1 VISIIQNFICTKD
14 ARLEIINNNI
24 SSLGDVFGEF
34 EFFVNY
40 GTNINLDKI
49 HSLYKHHIPKLNFF
63 NNLEKDWAKVTL
75 ALANEINTPY
85 TIFLCEDM
93 VVNASK
99 DKIHKCI
106 NEYVD
111 NDYDYLLF
119 TKLHKYLQQEYIN
132 GYTPYNSNI
141 SPGYKKLKNGYFY
154 LGQHAPHK
162 RLSTDAIYKTDWYK
176 ERLQEFI
183 EKRHLCNHDIPIK
196 VLSKPNYYE
205 GYYDFNNGM
214 ARFKDLKCYIPDE
227 VIMLE
232 YDTIKENR

>member
-1 VISIIQNFICTKD
+1 MVSIIQNFICTKPE
-14 ARLEIINNNI
+14 RLEILKNNI
-24 SSLGDVFGEF
+24 SKLGEVFKNF

-40 GTNINLDKI
+40 GSSTNLDEVYK
-49 HSLYKHHIPKLNFF
+49 LYKDNIPNLNFY
-63 NNLEKDWAKVTL
+63 NNLENDWATVTL
-75 ALANEINTPY
+75 SIANEISTPY
-85 TIFLCEDM
+85 TMFLCEDM
-93 VVNASK
+93 IINASG

-106 NEYVD
+106 NEYVS

-141 SPGYKKLKNGYFY
+141 SPGYQKLKDGYFY

-162 RLSTDAIYKTDWYK
+162 RLSTDAVYKTDWYK

-183 EKRHLCNHDIPIK
+183 EKRHLCNHDIPVKI
-196 VLSKPNYYE
+196 LSKPNYYE
-205 GYYDFNNGM
+205 GYYDFGNGM

-227 VIMLE
+227 VILLE
-232 YDTIKENR
+232 YNTIKENT

>member
-1 VISIIQNFICTKD
+1 MISIIQNFICTKD
-14 ARLEIINNNI
+14 ARLEIIENNI

-34 EFFVNY
+34 EFFINY
-40 GTNINLDKI
+40 GTDINLDRV
-49 HSLYKHHIPKLNFF
+49 HSLYKQYIPKLNFF

-93 VVNASK
+93 VVNTSK
-99 DKIHKCI
+99 NKIYKCI
-106 NEYVD
+106 NEYID
-111 NDYDYLLF
+111 NNYDYLLL

-132 GYTPYNSNI
+132 GYTPYNSNT

-162 RLSTDAIYKTDWYK
+162 RLSTDAVYRTDWYK

-196 VLSKPNYYE
+196 NLSKPNYYE

-214 ARFKDLKCYIPDE
+214 ARFQDLKCYIPDE
-227 VIMLE
+227 VILLE
-232 YDTIKENR
+232 YNTIKENT

>member
-1 VISIIQNFICTKD
+1 MISIIQNFICTKD

-106 NEYVD
+106 NAFKIFIL
-111 NDYDYLLF
+111 NLIFSFLF
-119 TKLHKYLQQEYIN
+119 SSLEIIIA
-132 GYTPYNSNI
+132 S
-141 SPGYKKLKNGYFY
+141 
-154 LGQHAPHK
+154 
-162 RLSTDAIYKTDWYK
+162 KT
-176 ERLQEFI
+176 
-183 EKRHLCNHDIPIK
+183 
-196 VLSKPNYYE
+196 
-205 GYYDFNNGM
+205 
-214 ARFKDLKCYIPDE
+214 
-227 VIMLE
+227 
-232 YDTIKENR
+232 